1 MCVTFIK
8 FLLTN
13 LSSTKFLG
21 EKFSIVDNETF
32 LIKVNKAENLLGSRT
47 VSNLSAENIKTK
59 ESEAEPVYF
68 NQSHSTS
75 LSFLEKG
82 LRRSRSSGGFCKI
95 YSLDKLLHC

>member
-32 LIKVNKAENLLGSRT
+32 LIRVNKAENMLGSRT
-47 VSNLSAENIKTK
+47 LSNLSGENVKTK
-59 ESEAEPVYF
+59 KSEIKPVKF
-68 NQSHSTS
+68 
-75 LSFLEKG
+75 
-82 LRRSRSSGGFCKI
+82 I
-95 YSLDKLLHC
+95 

>member
-59 ESEAEPVYF
+59 ESEPEPV
-68 NQSHSTS
+68 
-75 LSFLEKG
+75 
-82 LRRSRSSGGFCKI
+82 
-95 YSLDKLLHC
+95 